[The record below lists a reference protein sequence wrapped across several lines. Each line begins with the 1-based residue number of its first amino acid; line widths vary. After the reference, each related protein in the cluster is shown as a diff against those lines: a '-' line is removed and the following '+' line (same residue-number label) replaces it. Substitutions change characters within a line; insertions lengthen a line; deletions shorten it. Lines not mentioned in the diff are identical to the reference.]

1 MTVFSWIA
9 LAAVAFVLF
18 VVFLLLGIVRKKVW
32 MIIVSVLCVGVG
44 MLAGSAGFIRAS
56 SVAVRAVANAA
67 ADRTAEEVY
76 ADEFGRGEG
85 CAQVIDFYDPSVTLV
100 NDKRYVCFTA
110 CNAETRR
117 ILGQRR
123 YDVAERGTAN
133 VINNMENKCCRS
145 FFTVE
150 RFGPTVWECLA
161 SEGKDA
167 YTLYV
172 STDSTRL
179 YYIRE
184 IK

>member
-1 MTVFSWIA
+1 MTVITWVA
-9 LAAVAFVLF
+9 VAAVAFILF

-44 MLAGSAGFIRAS
+44 MLAGSAAFIRAS
-56 SVAVRAVANAA
+56 TVAIHAVTEVA

-76 ADEFGRGEG
+76 ASEFGRGEN
-85 CAQVIDFYDPSVTLV
+85 CAQVIDYYDPSVTV
-100 NDKRYVCFTA
+100 INDRRYVCISCCTEEA
-110 CNAETRR
+110 RR
-117 ILGQRR
+117 ILSQRR
-123 YDVAERGTAN
+123 YDVAERRTADI
-133 VINNMENKCCRS
+133 VNNMNQKCCRT

-150 RFGPTVWECLA
+150 RFGPTVKECLA

-167 YTLYV
+167 FTLYV
-172 STDSTRL
+172 SADSTRI